1 MKHFIYHFTL
11 NFWLQYSGGTLFK
24 NNAKLY
30 GIFRFFTVK
39 LCCRSGLCDLRKG
52 RRILERVFFSIKVT
66 ELGMKNLAPEFADM
80 MSNSNHDLK

>member
-1 MKHFIYHFTL
+1 M
-11 NFWLQYSGGTLFK
+11 
-24 NNAKLY
+24 
-30 GIFRFFTVK
+30 K